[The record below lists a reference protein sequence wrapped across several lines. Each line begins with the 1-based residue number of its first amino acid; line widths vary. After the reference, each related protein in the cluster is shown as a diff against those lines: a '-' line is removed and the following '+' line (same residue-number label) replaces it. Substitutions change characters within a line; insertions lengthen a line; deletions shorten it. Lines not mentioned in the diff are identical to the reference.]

1 MSTTFESLCNDV
13 LMIIFEYIGEVELLL
28 DVFLNLNQRLNSVLF
43 DHRLRTFW
51 LIVDSASSAEKRD
64 LHCLK
69 QHLRS
74 LWLIQK
80 NWSPSLFITTV
91 RLPSLCHLVIDG
103 LSFDSVKLLFAKA
116 EDHYPNLKY
125 LVVNNAGE

>member
-13 LMIIFEYIGEVELLL
+13 LMIIFEYIGEVNLLL
-28 DVFLNLNQRLNSVLF
+28 DGFLNLNQRLNSVLF

-51 LIVDSASSAEKRD
+51 LIIASDSGAEKRD
-64 LHCLK
+64 IHCLK

-91 RLPSLCHLVIDG
+91 RLPSLCHLVIYG
-103 LSFDSVKLLFAKA
+103 LNFDSVKLLFAKA